1 MDAKTLLEQ
10 FLGQAGGG
18 SGGSLHPSKQGG
30 WPAQDAPA
38 KPGSPWQTPHP
49 GKFPAKIPQK
59 GQGPTAWP
67 AQWPSAPPQT
77 QQPPPGQGGLMDRA
91 RDLLGGVG
99 TGGAAAGGLAADGL
113 LGALF
118 GRKGAARSV
127 LTHGGAAA
135 LGALAFRAWQ
145 NWQAGQQPATAPPAS
160 RPDAAAETAFIP
172 GATPAAAGEPFELSL
187 IRAMVGAAQ
196 ADGHIDATERAK
208 IFEQVERASLDAES
222 KGFVFTL
229 LNARIGVEEVAAAA
243 NSPEQAAELWL
254 ASRLA
259 MDPDHPAERVYL
271 DALAHRM
278 GIPPELVAHL
288 ERQVQVAAAAVQQA

>member
-10 FLGQAGGG
+10 FLGRGGALGGG
-18 SGGSLHPSKQGG
+18 GVHPSKQGG
-30 WPAQDAPA
+30 AWPVQDAPA

-49 GKFPAKIPQK
+49 GKLPAKVPQK
-59 GQGPTAWP
+59 GQGGWP

-99 TGGAAAGGLAADGL
+99 PGGAAVGGLAAGGL
-113 LGALF
+113 LGSLF

-135 LGALAFRAWQ
+135 LGALAYRAWQ
-145 NWQAGQQPATAPPAS
+145 NWQAGQQPTTAPPAA
-160 RPDAAAETAFIP
+160 RPDAAADTAFIP
-172 GATPAAAGEPFELSL
+172 GATPAAEGEPFELAL

-196 ADGHIDATERAK
+196 ADGHIDAAERAK
-208 IFEQVERASLDAES
+208 IFEQVERASLDAEA

-229 LNARIGVEEVAAAA
+229 LNQRIGVEEVAGA
-243 NSPEQAAELWL
+243 PK
-254 ASRLA
+254 
-259 MDPDHPAERVYL
+259 
-271 DALAHRM
+271 
-278 GIPPELVAHL
+278 
-288 ERQVQVAAAAVQQA
+288 